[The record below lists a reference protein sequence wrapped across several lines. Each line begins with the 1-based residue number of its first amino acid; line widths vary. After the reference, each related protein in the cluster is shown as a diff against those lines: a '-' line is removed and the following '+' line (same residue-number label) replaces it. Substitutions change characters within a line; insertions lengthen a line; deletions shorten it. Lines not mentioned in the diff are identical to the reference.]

1 MANSCDN
8 MQVVYEEMSCCKME
22 SDWWIGGF
30 KFVKNCMFIYYNDWV
45 CSDWTLGIVLRY
57 VMDKVRCG

>member
-30 KFVKNCMFIYYNDWV
+30 KFVKNCMFI
-45 CSDWTLGIVLRY
+45 
-57 VMDKVRCG
+57 

>member
-1 MANSCDN
+1 
-8 MQVVYEEMSCCKME
+8 MSCCKME

-30 KFVKNCMFIYYNDWV
+30 NFVKNCMFIWYNDWV

-57 VMDKVRCG
+57 VMGKVRCG